1 MRSSYPT
8 WCLKVWIDNEEST
21 YDLYYNELSYL
32 DEFELADRI
41 KEDVEREADESKIYG
56 FLSDILTWSLEQV
69 DYLEIAEDIVAA
81 REE

>member
-1 MRSSYPT
+1 MRSGYPT

-21 YDLYYNELSYL
+21 YDLYYNGLSYL